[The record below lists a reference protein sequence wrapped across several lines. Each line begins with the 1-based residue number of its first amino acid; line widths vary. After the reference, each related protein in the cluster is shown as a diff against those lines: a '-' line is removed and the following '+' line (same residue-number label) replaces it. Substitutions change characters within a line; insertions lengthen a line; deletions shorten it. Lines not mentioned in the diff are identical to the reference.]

1 MGQRKTSIGGRS
13 VDVVKVGQVVFTML
27 IPTLAVAA
35 VLNLPR
41 GVRAVRR
48 VVANRKVDTTLQ
60 SSRSPIEQLAADLRR
75 LLQQH
80 ETLRRSTGVA
90 MRGRHLLALEG
101 AITDCAI
108 EAASALDLPAPD
120 RPAHGGLAPPE
131 LRRLLPSLANAGLV
145 LPPAVG
151 LLAADGHP

>member
-1 MGQRKTSIGGRS
+1 M
-13 VDVVKVGQVVFTML
+13 DVVKVGQIVFTML
-27 IPTLAVAA
+27 IPTLAVGA
-35 VLNLPR
+35 VLYLPR

-48 VVANRKVDTTLQ
+48 LVANRKVDTTLRP
-60 SSRSPIEQLAADLRR
+60 SRPPIEQLAADLRR

-101 AITDCAI
+101 AITDCAT
-108 EAASALDLPAPD
+108 EAASALDLPAPN
-120 RPAHGGLAPPE
+120 RPSRGGLATPE
-131 LRRLLPSLANAGLV
+131 LRRLLQSLANAGLA
-145 LPPAVG
+145 LPPAIG